1 MQAGQ
6 ASRTALGAAA
16 HRAAHQVL
24 ERGFIFSDPLALR
37 ILGADAQRVVIEAK
51 KDPSKL
57 RLRLF
62 IAIRSRFA
70 EDALAVA
77 IGGGTRQLVV
87 LGAGLDTFAYR
98 SKVSD
103 LRIFEIDHPATQA
116 WKRQRLADASIEI
129 PSSLIFAPVDFECET
144 LEQGLAKAGFD
155 PMQPTFFTWLGVV
168 PYLTGQTVFATLS
181 YIAQLPGGAQ
191 VVFDYGNP
199 VRSEDRNS
207 EGALALE
214 ALSNRVEKLGESFL
228 TFFESERLHEQLR
241 NLGFTDIEDLGPK
254 EIAARYFPGRAVD
267 SPERGAHVV
276 RAGTA
281 FTI

>member
-37 ILGADAQRVVIEAK
+37 ILGAEAERIVIEAK
-51 KDPSKL
+51 NDPSKL

-77 IGGGTRQLVV
+77 ISGGTRQLVV

-98 SKVSD
+98 SNVTD

-129 PSSLIFAPVDFECET
+129 PPSLIFAPVDFERET
-144 LEQGLAKAGFD
+144 LDQGLAKAGFD
-155 PMQPTFFTWLGVV
+155 PLQPSFFTWLGVV
-168 PYLTGQTVFATLS
+168 PYLTEQAVLATLS
-181 YIAQLPGGAQ
+181 YIAHLAGGAQ

-199 VRSEDRNS
+199 VRPEDHNS
-207 EGALALE
+207 ERALALE
-214 ALSNRVEKLGESFL
+214 ALSNRVEALGESFR

-241 NLGFTDIEDLGPK
+241 EIGFTKIEDLGPK
-254 EIAARYFPGRAVD
+254 EIAMRYFPGRAIN
-267 SPERGAHVV
+267 SNERGAHVV
-276 RAGTA
+276 LASTSQ
-281 FTI
+281 